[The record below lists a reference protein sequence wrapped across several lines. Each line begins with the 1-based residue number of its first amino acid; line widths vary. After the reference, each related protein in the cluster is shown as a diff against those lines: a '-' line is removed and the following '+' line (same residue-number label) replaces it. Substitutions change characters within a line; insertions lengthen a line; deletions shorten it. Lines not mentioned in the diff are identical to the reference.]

1 MFSARAGARARA
13 GLTDGYAQDVDRR
26 RVVIEESRD
35 LAHAEHHMAEA
46 TAAWP
51 PARFEPIRVRSRN
64 RSPPARSRGGSV
76 RQWRVDAG
84 FRFWWQRDAYVRFR
98 VVT

>member
-64 RSPPARSRGGSV
+64 RSRPPGRAAAVCGSGGSMPFFDSGVAARRV
-76 RQWRVDAG
+76 RAISR
-84 FRFWWQRDAYVRFR
+84 
-98 VVT
+98 